1 MPASGSTEVTL
12 TATITDTKTSK
23 TYTKEYILT
32 LYSADVAATEAELN
46 NAVSKLTGNF
56 TPVYGTDTNAITAV
70 EKKLLDAGCE
80 GIAVSIKESV
90 TDNGNYSGI
99 DQDGTIHY
107 YFNPDMTKYGG
118 YFDTTFVLS
127 KNGASVEK
135 EWSTSIDW
143 DKAKVLEALNTVAD
157 TLTVPETA
165 TADMKLPQIANEQKW
180 SNVTWSSSDTNA
192 LAIGSAPYY
201 P

>member
-1 MPASGSTEVTL
+1 MNEVIPSDNIIRAETTLPTSDAGYTIAYTGDSARISSDGRITLPASGSTEVTL

-80 GIAVSIKESV
+80 GITVSVKEAVADS
-90 TDNGNYSGI
+90 NGYAGI
-99 DQDGTIHY
+99 DRDGTIHY
-107 YFNPDMTKYGG
+107 
-118 YFDTTFVLS
+118 
-127 KNGASVEK
+127 
-135 EWSTSIDW
+135 
-143 DKAKVLEALNTVAD
+143 
-157 TLTVPETA
+157 
-165 TADMKLPQIANEQKW
+165 
-180 SNVTWSSSDTNA
+180 
-192 LAIGSAPYY
+192 
-201 P
+201 

>member
-1 MPASGSTEVTL
+1 MNA
-12 TATITDTKTSK
+12 
-23 TYTKEYILT
+23 
-32 LYSADVAATEAELN
+32 
-46 NAVSKLTGNF
+46 AVSKLTGNF

-80 GIAVSIKESV
+80 GITVSVKKAVA
-90 TDNGNYSGI
+90 DRNNYVGI
-99 DQDGTIHY
+99 DRDGTIHY
-107 YFNPDMTKYGG
+107 YFNPNMRGSGG

-135 EWSTSIDW
+135 EWDTSIDW

-165 TADMKLPQIANEQKW
+165 TADMTLPL
-180 SNVTWSSSDTNA
+180 NA
-192 LAIGSAPYY
+192 
-201 P
+201 